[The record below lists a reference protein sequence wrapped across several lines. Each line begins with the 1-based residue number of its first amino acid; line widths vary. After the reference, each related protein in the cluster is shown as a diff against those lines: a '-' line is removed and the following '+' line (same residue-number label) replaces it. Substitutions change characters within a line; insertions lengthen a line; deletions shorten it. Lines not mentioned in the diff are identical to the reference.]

1 MWKKNIYNMKK
12 ELGIIIVDYKSNEK
26 TISYIKNEL
35 YKLIISKVIV
45 IVNLCSTNESNI
57 FLNKELESSQIV
69 IDNTPL
75 DFNNGIFIL
84 SSKLNLGYAIA
95 NNLGASFL
103 LKYFEIE
110 YFLFCNNDIKIISL
124 DIIDNLIKKIE
135 LNPKI
140 GCVGPKILGLDG
152 EDQNPHKYISM
163 TQKYFFRNL
172 FMPFI
177 NRLKFRFD
185 FNTKIKN
192 ADSGIYYRL
201 SGCFI
206 LLKKVDFVKCGMFD
220 ENTFLYSE
228 ECILSERLA
237 KISKFCYYDS
247 ESLIIHEQGV
257 TIKKF
262 LNKKKSLKQEFIS
275 DKYYYLNYKK
285 QSNLIILFNF
295 ISFNLFLFL
304 IFIKNSS
311 KRILR

>member
-1 MWKKNIYNMKK
+1 
-12 ELGIIIVDYKSNEK
+12 
-26 TISYIKNEL
+26 
-35 YKLIISKVIV
+35 
-45 IVNLCSTNESNI
+45 
-57 FLNKELESSQIV
+57 
-69 IDNTPL
+69 
-75 DFNNGIFIL
+75 
-84 SSKLNLGYAIA
+84 
-95 NNLGASFL
+95 
-103 LKYFEIE
+103 
-110 YFLFCNNDIKIISL
+110 
-124 DIIDNLIKKIE
+124 
-135 LNPKI
+135 
-140 GCVGPKILGLDG
+140 
-152 EDQNPHKYISM
+152 
-163 TQKYFFRNL
+163 
-172 FMPFI
+172 
-177 NRLKFRFD
+177 
-185 FNTKIKN
+185 
-192 ADSGIYYRL
+192 
-201 SGCFI
+201 
-206 LLKKVDFVKCGMFD
+206 MFD